1 MYYTI
6 TIQKFKN
13 TDPDASSMLGYAS
26 LQAAESACFLAL
38 ASASEA
44 NSPVR
49 QCVCIVI
56 DGEGAVYRREKYE
69 EPAQT
74 PSE

>member
-26 LQAAESACFLAL
+26 RQAAESACFSAL
-38 ASASEA
+38 TSASAPGST
-44 NSPVR
+44 VR
-49 QCVCIVI
+49 QCICLVI
-56 DGEGAVYRREKYE
+56 NGEGAVHRYEKYE
-69 EPAQT
+69 EPAQA
-74 PSE
+74 

>member
-26 LQAAESACFLAL
+26 LQAAESACFSAL
-38 ASASEA
+38 ASASA
-44 NSPVR
+44 ADSTVR
-49 QCVCIVI
+49 QCICLVI
-56 DGEGAVYRREKYE
+56 DGEGAVYRHEKYV
-69 EPAQT
+69 EPAQA
-74 PSE
+74 